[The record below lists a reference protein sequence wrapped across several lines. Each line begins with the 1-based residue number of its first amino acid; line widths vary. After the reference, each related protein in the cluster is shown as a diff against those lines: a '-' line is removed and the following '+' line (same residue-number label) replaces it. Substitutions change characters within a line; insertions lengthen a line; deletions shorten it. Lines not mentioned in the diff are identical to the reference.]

1 MSVWHW
7 SALLF
12 TCMACMG
19 PPDVVAIRD
28 EASLGG
34 EASGA
39 AGAAGGGVADEAG
52 GAGGEPAE
60 VVPLVGFVEGHDP
73 SALFDNGKLW
83 IVSGSSGVSV
93 RSTSD
98 LVNVEEEGQILQER
112 PAWVATEVPDAQ
124 SIWSPE
130 LAYFDGLYH
139 LYYAVSTL
147 GSSRSCIGHA
157 TASVL
162 AVASTWQD
170 RGPVI
175 CSKAT
180 DDYNAIDPNVLVMP
194 DGSPWLVF
202 GSYLSGIR
210 VAQLDST
217 GQRLSSEPVTV
228 AARPNAG
235 GALQAPAL
243 AEHGGFYYLFIS
255 FGAESS
261 HRLMMGR
268 ATAIEGPYVDKSG
281 TPLLEGG
288 GSALLEANT
297 RFRGPGSNDVFEID
311 GQHYNIFH
319 AYDAERNGSSTLRLS
334 ELSWDNAGWPESG
347 GP

>member
-1 MSVWHW
+1 MACS
-7 SALLF
+7 
-12 TCMACMG
+12 ACMG
-19 PPDVVAIRD
+19 PPDVVAIRG

-34 EASGA
+34 EAAGGA
-39 AGAAGGGVADEAG
+39 AGADAGEVGGA
-52 GAGGEPAE
+52 AGGEPAE
-60 VVPLVGFVEGHDP
+60 IVPLAGFLEGHDP
-73 SALFDNGKLW
+73 SALLDDGKLW

-93 RSTSD
+93 RTTTD
-98 LVNVEEEGQILQER
+98 LVNVIDEGQILQEL

-130 LAYFDGLYH
+130 LVYFEGLYH

-157 TASVL
+157 TAEVL
-162 AVASTWQD
+162 AVTNGEAPAGESTWID

-175 CSKAT
+175 CSKTT
-180 DDYNAIDPNVLVMP
+180 DDYNAIDPNVLITA
-194 DGSPWLVF
+194 DGSAWLAF
-202 GSYLSGIR
+202 GSYLSGIK
-210 VAQLDST
+210 VARLDST
-217 GQRLSSEPVTV
+217 GERLASEPVTI

-243 AEHGGFYYLFIS
+243 AEHDGFYCLFVA
-255 FGAESS
+255 FGAEAS

-268 ATAIEGPYVDKSG
+268 ATAIEGPYVDQSG

-288 GSALLEANT
+288 GSPLVEPDA
-297 RFRGPGSNDVFEID
+297 RFRGPGSNDVFQIGD
-311 GQHYNIFH
+311 QYYNIYH
-319 AYDAERNGSSTLRLS
+319 AYDQDNAGRRTLRLAT
-334 ELSWDNAGWPESG
+334 LQWGTDGWPTSG